1 MGRVRDGEPAAT
13 GGSPASPG
21 GVRAAR
27 LDRLSVWVL
36 RAGAVALPL
45 AVWPLGYDVFV
56 LPKLAVLRLLVLTL
70 AALRVAAWA
79 AGGRLVRR
87 RTPLDLPLAL
97 LVGSAAV
104 STLLAV
110 NVGVAVLG
118 TYERYEG
125 LATIVCYALL
135 FWLSAQ
141 VVDGREAWTLVRA
154 LL

>member
-1 MGRVRDGEPAAT
+1 MERVRDGGPAAAA
-13 GGSPASPG
+13 GSPTAPAAVWPG
-21 GVRAAR
+21 R
-27 LDRLSVWVL
+27 LDRLSVWLL
-36 RAGAVALPL
+36 RAGAVTLPL

-56 LPKLAVLRLLVLTL
+56 LPKLAVLRLLVLAL

-104 STLLAV
+104 STLLPV

-118 TYERYEG
+118 
-125 LATIVCYALL
+125 
-135 FWLSAQ
+135 
-141 VVDGREAWTLVRA
+141 
-154 LL
+154 